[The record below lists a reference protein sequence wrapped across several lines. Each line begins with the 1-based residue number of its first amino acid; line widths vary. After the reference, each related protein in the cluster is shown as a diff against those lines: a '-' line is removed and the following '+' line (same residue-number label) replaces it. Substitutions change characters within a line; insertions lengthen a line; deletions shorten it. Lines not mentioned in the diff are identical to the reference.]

1 MAQIFDTFKIKNITF
16 KNRIMM
22 APMCMYSSDESGEVK
37 DFHIHHYITRAIGGA
52 GGIIIEATAVEERG
66 VISQK
71 DLGIWKDEHIEGLKK
86 LTDSVKAYGAP
97 IGIQLAHAGRKSE
110 YPGDIVAPSEIAFD
124 DKSKTPKELTK
135 EEIKDV
141 VESFKKGALRAVKAG
156 FDFIE
161 VHGAHGYLINEFLS
175 PLSNKREDEYGGSLE
190 NRAKFLD
197 EVLKAIKEVVPE
209 TMPIVLRVSA
219 SDFTEG
225 GNTPEDTAKI
235 INLVKENGI
244 DLINVSAGAVVHA
257 KINLYPG
264 YQVKFAEVVKKDTG
278 IPVMAGGLISD
289 KKMVDEILGN
299 ERSEFVFLARLL
311 LRDPYVILK
320 WAKEEGRDDLIPAQ
334 YKRGF

>member
-1 MAQIFDTFKIKNITF
+1 
-16 KNRIMM
+16 
-22 APMCMYSSDESGEVK
+22 
-37 DFHIHHYITRAIGGA
+37 
-52 GGIIIEATAVEERG
+52 
-66 VISQK
+66 
-71 DLGIWKDEHIEGLKK
+71 
-86 LTDSVKAYGAP
+86 
-97 IGIQLAHAGRKSE
+97 
-110 YPGDIVAPSEIAFD
+110 VAPSEIAFD

-141 VESFKKGALRAVKAG
+141 VDSFKKGALRAVKAG

-175 PLSNKREDEYGGSLE
+175 PLSNKREDEYGGTLE

-235 INLVKENGI
+235 INLVKENGV

-264 YQVKFAEVVKKDTG
+264 YQVKFAEVIKRDTG

-289 KKMVDEILGN
+289 KKMIDEILGN

-311 LRDPYVILK
+311 LRDPYVVLK
-320 WAKEEGRDDLIPAQ
+320 WAKEEGRDDLIPEQ